1 VSVKDLRGKAL
12 RGGLAKALAQATALV
27 LRIGAVA
34 VLARILEPHE
44 FGLVNMVTAVTGILT
59 VLKDAGLSLATVQ
72 RATVTDEQLSTLFW
86 LNVLAGAVLTAIT
99 LALAPGLAAFY
110 REPRLIQVTAGLAPG
125 FLLNGLGVQ
134 HSAILARQMRFTACA
149 AIDIA
154 AIALSAAVAVGMAAA
169 GFGYWALVG
178 MSLALPAAT
187 SAGAWIVSGWVPGR
201 PRRTTGI
208 ASMVRMGGAVTLN
221 SIIVYVAYNVEKV
234 LLGRFWGADAIGVYG
249 RAYQL
254 VNLPTENLNSAIGGV
269 ALSALSRLQDDPPR
283 QRSYFLKGYSLIV
296 ALTLPVTVACALF
309 GDDVVSVVLGPKW
322 TEAGVILRLLT
333 PTILVFGLI
342 NPTFWLLFSLGLIG
356 RSVRIAL
363 VIAPL
368 VIAAYLVGLPYGP
381 RGVAL
386 AYSTALTLWLCPH
399 IVWCLRGTSVAPK
412 DLLRCV
418 ARPFL
423 SAGVAAAA
431 CATFRV
437 TAGASALSAP
447 ARLFLGAGLLA
458 GVYAWMLF
466 YGTGQKEFYLELLR
480 GMKRRAPIAAEERAT
495 VNTVGGIR

>member
-1 VSVKDLRGKAL
+1 VEDLKGRAV
-12 RGGLAKALAQATALV
+12 RGGLAKALAQAATLA

-34 VLARILEPHE
+34 LLARILEPQE

-86 LNVLAGAVLTAIT
+86 LNVLAGAILTALT
-99 LALAPGLAAFY
+99 LALAPALAAFY
-110 REPRLIQVTAGLAPG
+110 REPRLVHVTAGLAPG

-134 HSAILARQMRFTACA
+134 HGAILARQMRFTACA
-149 AIDIA
+149 AIDVA
-154 AIALSAAVAVGMAAA
+154 AIVVSAAVGVGMAAA
-169 GFGYWALVG
+169 GLGYWALVG
-178 MSLALPAAT
+178 MSLALPAAS
-187 SAGAWIVSGWVPGR
+187 SAGAWLVARWVPGP
-201 PRRTTGI
+201 PRRAKGI

-221 SIIVYVAYNVEKV
+221 SVIVYVAYNLEKV
-234 LLGRFWGADAIGVYG
+234 LLGRFWGADAIGFYG

-269 ALSALSRLQDDPPR
+269 ALSALSRLQHDPSR
-283 QRSYFLKGYSLIV
+283 QKSYFLKGYSLVV
-296 ALTLPVTVACALF
+296 ALTLPVTVACAVL
-309 GDDVVSVVLGPKW
+309 GDDVVAVVLGPKW
-322 TEAGVILRLLT
+322 AEAGVILRLLT

-386 AYSTALTLWLCPH
+386 AYSIALTVWLCPH
-399 IVWCLRGTSVAPK
+399 LVWCLRGTAIALG

-423 SAGVAAAA
+423 SAAVAAAA
-431 CATFRV
+431 CAAFRA
-437 TAGASALSAP
+437 TAGASALSPP
-447 ARLFLGAGLLA
+447 ARLVLGCGLLA
-458 GVYAWMLF
+458 GVYLWMLL

-480 GMKRRAPIAAEERAT
+480 GLRQRAPLQAEGPAAGA
-495 VNTVGGIR
+495 NTFGGIR